1 MSDSAPPEDSRDA
14 TFGPESGA
22 PDPTKIAAAKK
33 PRSPKAVAA
42 SVGNESPPKPARKPR
57 AAKAETAEK
66 PKKVAKSSDVGAVHE
81 ETTRDLPLFSEASPP
96 VSAGE
101 TVSREPR
108 ERGESKDHHEPTR
121 EPVEGERSGDRPG
134 ERSGEGNEGRSRRN
148 RGPRQRRRKGN
159 RESQG
164 GSDSNQRRGH
174 QGSPHEG
181 REKQRPHESG
191 PDGNRA
197 DERRDEAH
205 DDRNHDPRELIAG
218 ESYEDR
224 DERDEDRDGGDGGD
238 GRHQNKTR
246 KQRYLERKE
255 KERAREA
262 AALESSPA
270 IESEGIVEISPK
282 GFGFLREK
290 IRGFQQS
297 PKDVFITPEVV
308 RIYGLRDGLMVRCL
322 SKQGVRG
329 PQLIELLA
337 INDRPP
343 EECAKL
349 PYFEELTAINPNKKL
364 TLETQSTRATTRV
377 IDLMAPIGRG
387 QRGLIVAPPRTG
399 KTTLLHHIAE
409 GILHNYEDEIHLM
422 VLLVDERP
430 EEVTD
435 FERSFPNVE
444 VFSSSNDSEAK
455 DHTRIALL
463 ATERAKRLVEGGR
476 HVVML
481 MDSITRLARA
491 FNSQMRGG
499 KRGTASGGL
508 IVGALEVPRRI
519 FAAARNTR
527 EAGSLTIIATA
538 LVQTNSKADEAIFQ
552 EFKGTGNME
561 LVLDRQ
567 IAQNYV
573 YPAVDINKSGT
584 RREELLLPPHVLE
597 KIYVIR
603 RGLSGYK
610 QVDAMEWL
618 LKCMQ
623 RYPSNAQMLMDIKT
637 TALS

>member
-1 MSDSAPPEDSRDA
+1 MSESASSAESHSIDPPQGI
-14 TFGPESGA
+14 T
-22 PDPTKIAAAKK
+22 DPAAAMVPTIKK
-33 PRSPKAVAA
+33 PRPRKAPGMSEGSPR
-42 SVGNESPPKPARKPR
+42 P
-57 AAKAETAEK
+57 
-66 PKKVAKSSDVGAVHE
+66 PKKVKVPKAESAQIEFAGVAATPAAPQEEKSPAFSPPELPLYRDVPPPLPAMFPAPVYTPAAASDHAPAENVSVIPDAAVPHLPSSDA
-81 ETTRDLPLFSEASPP
+81 
-96 VSAGE
+96 
-101 TVSREPR
+101 SRETGDTQRPR
-108 ERGESKDHHEPTR
+108 TD
-121 EPVEGERSGDRPG
+121 EGQ
-134 ERSGEGNEGRSRRN
+134 EGRPRRN

-159 RESQG
+159 REFAG
-164 GSDSNQRRGH
+164 TEN
-174 QGSPHEG
+174 PN
-181 REKQRPHESG
+181 RPESRSAEPEDRQG
-191 PDGNRA
+191 PDGT
-197 DERRDEAH
+197 DSDEAREEEPQR
-205 DDRNHDPRELIAG
+205 DREDG
-218 ESYEDR
+218 EN
-224 DERDEDRDGGDGGD
+224 
-238 GRHQNKTR
+238 RHFNKTR
-246 KQRYLERKE
+246 KQRYLDRKD
-255 KERAREA
+255 KERNREA
-262 AALESSPA
+262 AALDSSPPV
-270 IESEGIVEISPK
+270 ESEGIVEISAK
-282 GFGFLREK
+282 GFGFLRER

-308 RIYGLRDGLMVRCL
+308 RIYGLRDGLMVRCI

-329 PQLIELLA
+329 PQLIELLT
-337 INDRPP
+337 INGRPP
-343 EECAKL
+343 EESAKL

-364 TLETQSTRATTRV
+364 TLETQSNRATTRV

-444 VFSSSNDSEAK
+444 IFSSSNDSEAK

-463 ATERAKRLVEGGR
+463 AIERAKRLVEGGR

-567 IAQNYV
+567 IAQSYV

>member
-1 MSDSAPPEDSRDA
+1 MSESAPSDDA
-14 TFGPESGA
+14 RTATARTEGA
-22 PDPTKIAAAKK
+22 PADSSPAPAAKK
-33 PRSPKAVAA
+33 TRARKTAA
-42 SVGNESPPKPARKPR
+42 EVSGGKTASKPARTPR
-57 AAKAETAEK
+57 TPKAGKTQQADKEN
-66 PKKVAKSSDVGAVHE
+66 KSSPSENAPELPHFSDSFPSKAPTDPALSEVKPSDAAPLDKSSS
-81 ETTRDLPLFSEASPP
+81 RDD
-96 VSAGE
+96 
-101 TVSREPR
+101 RDEPR
-108 ERGESKDHHEPTR
+108 GHGEEN
-121 EPVEGERSGDRPG
+121 RSNETSA
-134 ERSGEGNEGRSRRN
+134 ERSGEGNEGRPRRN

-159 RESQG
+159 RESQSG
-164 GSDSNQRRGH
+164 EHGSRRDV
-174 QGSPHEG
+174 PARPPREG
-181 REKQRPHESG
+181 RERKPHSKKSG
-191 PDGNRA
+191 LDGNSA
-197 DERRDEAH
+197 EDDRDESS
-205 DDRNHDPRELIAG
+205 DDRNHDPREIIAG
-218 ESYEDR
+218 DTHEDR
-224 DERDEDRDGGDGGD
+224 DDRDDGREGDD
-238 GRHQNKTR
+238 GRHQNKSR

-262 AALESSPA
+262 AALEASPA
-270 IESEGIVEISPK
+270 VESEGIVEISPK

-308 RIYGLRDGLMVRCL
+308 RIYGLRDGLMVRCI

-337 INDRPP
+337 INGQPP
-343 EECAKL
+343 EESARL

-364 TLETQSTRATTRV
+364 TLETDPTRATTRV

-409 GILHNYEDEIHLM
+409 GIIHNYDDEIHLM

-508 IVGALEVPRRI
+508 AVGALEVPRRI

-610 QVDAMEWL
+610 QVDAMEWI

>member
-1 MSDSAPPEDSRDA
+1 MSQSQTPEEAQMAEEELSVTVESPETDTDAPSVAEREDESPAPSIEGAESERKDAPQPSGEPSVEARRDGGDE
-14 TFGPESGA
+14 TGRRRTRP
-22 PDPTKIAAAKK
+22 
-33 PRSPKAVAA
+33 PRKQSKRKNPKA
-42 SVGNESPPKPARKPR
+42 
-57 AAKAETAEK
+57 
-66 PKKVAKSSDVGAVHE
+66 
-81 ETTRDLPLFSEASPP
+81 
-96 VSAGE
+96 
-101 TVSREPR
+101 
-108 ERGESKDHHEPTR
+108 
-121 EPVEGERSGDRPG
+121 
-134 ERSGEGNEGRSRRN
+134 
-148 RGPRQRRRKGN
+148 
-159 RESQG
+159 
-164 GSDSNQRRGH
+164 
-174 QGSPHEG
+174 
-181 REKQRPHESG
+181 
-191 PDGNRA
+191 
-197 DERRDEAH
+197 
-205 DDRNHDPRELIAG
+205 
-218 ESYEDR
+218 
-224 DERDEDRDGGDGGD
+224 RDEDRGEKTGLPQGEVADDSENDSQESGEDGDGQP
-238 GRHQNKTR
+238 RKTR

-262 AALESSPA
+262 AALEAAPPV
-270 IESEGIVEISPK
+270 ESEGIVEISSK

-290 IRGFQQS
+290 KRGFQQS

-308 RIYGLRDGLMVRCL
+308 RTFALRDGLMVKCV

-329 PQLIELLA
+329 PQLIELLQ
-337 INDRPP
+337 INGRDPQDYVN
-343 EECAKL
+343 L

-364 TLETQSTRATTRV
+364 TLETNSERKTTRV
-377 IDLMAPIGRG
+377 IDLIAPIGRG

-409 GILHNYEDEIHLM
+409 GIQANYENEIHLM

-435 FERSFPNVE
+435 FERSFPDVE

-455 DHTRIALL
+455 DHARMALL
-463 ATERAKRLVEGGR
+463 AIERAKRLVEAGE
-476 HVVML
+476 HVFIL

-499 KRGTASGGL
+499 GKRGTASGGL
-508 IVGALEVPRRI
+508 LVGALEIPRRI

-538 LVQTNSKADEAIFQ
+538 LIQTNSKADEAIFQ

-584 RREELLLPPHVLE
+584 RREELLLPPHMLE

-610 QVDAMEWL
+610 QLDAMEWL
-618 LKCMQ
+618 LKCME

>member
-1 MSDSAPPEDSRDA
+1 MSQSQPSEEAHVAETLPTPTDDNAAPAADEAPPASKEPAKEVQETPSNPEHEAADAGNSNEQPRDDRGPRRPRNRSNKKKGDRRRGDRPPRDRDSDSED
-14 TFGPESGA
+14 GH
-22 PDPTKIAAAKK
+22 K
-33 PRSPKAVAA
+33 
-42 SVGNESPPKPARKPR
+42 
-57 AAKAETAEK
+57 
-66 PKKVAKSSDVGAVHE
+66 
-81 ETTRDLPLFSEASPP
+81 
-96 VSAGE
+96 
-101 TVSREPR
+101 
-108 ERGESKDHHEPTR
+108 
-121 EPVEGERSGDRPG
+121 ERSGGSGDETKSDHENG
-134 ERSGEGNEGRSRRN
+134 GEGAEGE
-148 RGPRQRRRKGN
+148 GP
-159 RESQG
+159 
-164 GSDSNQRRGH
+164 
-174 QGSPHEG
+174 
-181 REKQRPHESG
+181 
-191 PDGNRA
+191 
-197 DERRDEAH
+197 
-205 DDRNHDPRELIAG
+205 PR
-218 ESYEDR
+218 
-224 DERDEDRDGGDGGD
+224 
-238 GRHQNKTR
+238 KTR

-262 AALESSPA
+262 AALEASPA
-270 IESEGIVEISPK
+270 VESEGIVEISSK

-290 IRGFQQS
+290 KRGFQQS

-308 RIYGLRDGLMVRCL
+308 RNFGLRDGLMVKCV

-329 PQLIELLA
+329 PQLIELLQ
-337 INDRPP
+337 INGSEPQDYVN
-343 EECAKL
+343 L
-349 PYFEELTAINPNKKL
+349 PYFEELTAINPDKKL
-364 TLETQSTRATTRV
+364 TLETDPERKTTRV
-377 IDLMAPIGRG
+377 IDLIAPIGRG

-409 GILHNYEDEIHLM
+409 GIQKNYEDEIHLM

-435 FERSFPNVE
+435 FERSFPGLE

-455 DHTRIALL
+455 DHARMALL
-463 ATERAKRLVEGGR
+463 AIERAKRLVEAGQ
-476 HVVML
+476 HVFIL

-499 KRGTASGGL
+499 SKRGTASGGL
-508 IVGALEVPRRI
+508 LVGALEIPRRI

-527 EAGSLTIIATA
+527 EAGSLTIVATA
-538 LVQTNSKADEAIFQ
+538 LIQTNSKADEAIFQ

-610 QVDAMEWL
+610 QLDAMEWL
-618 LKCMQ
+618 LKCME

>member
-1 MSDSAPPEDSRDA
+1 MSDSAPSDDTRTVPAGTEAASADHS
-14 TFGPESGA
+14 PA
-22 PDPTKIAAAKK
+22 PAAKK
-33 PRSPKAVAA
+33 PRTRKSASDAAANKGQPTPTRPSRSTKVGDATEKEKAA
-42 SVGNESPPKPARKPR
+42 SSGKGTAPELPHISDSFPSSSPSHAVVPEIKPPDPAAAEPYSREGGEIRKDNPGESG
-57 AAKAETAEK
+57 ET
-66 PKKVAKSSDVGAVHE
+66 
-81 ETTRDLPLFSEASPP
+81 LPP
-96 VSAGE
+96 V
-101 TVSREPR
+101 
-108 ERGESKDHHEPTR
+108 
-121 EPVEGERSGDRPG
+121 
-134 ERSGEGNEGRSRRN
+134 ERSGERGGDVKEGRSRRN

-159 RESQG
+159 RESHPGGEHGSRRDVQDQPQKGRDRRSHSQQG
-164 GSDSNQRRGH
+164 GGQ
-174 QGSPHEG
+174 
-181 REKQRPHESG
+181 
-191 PDGNRA
+191 DGNR
-197 DERRDEAH
+197 DHPD
-205 DDRNHDPRELIAG
+205 DDRNLDPREVIGG
-218 ESYEDR
+218 EAHENGDDR
-224 DERDEDRDGGDGGD
+224 TGDSDDGTDRG
-238 GRHQNKTR
+238 QNKTR

-255 KERAREA
+255 KERIREA
-262 AALESSPA
+262 AALEAAPA
-270 IESEGIVEISPK
+270 VESEGIVEISPK

-308 RIYGLRDGLMVRCL
+308 REYGLRDGLMVRCV
-322 SKQGVRG
+322 SKEGVRG
-329 PQLIELLA
+329 PQLIELLT

-343 EECAKL
+343 EESARL

-364 TLETQSTRATTRV
+364 TLETESTRATTRV

-409 GILHNYEDEIHLM
+409 GILHNYDDEIHLM

-610 QVDAMEWL
+610 QVDAMEWI

>member
-1 MSDSAPPEDSRDA
+1 MSQSQTPEEARAAEENLSATVEEPRKDD
-14 TFGPESGA
+14 
-22 PDPTKIAAAKK
+22 AAAAEHQADEFPAPGK
-33 PRSPKAVAA
+33 
-42 SVGNESPPKPARKPR
+42 ARK
-57 AAKAETAEK
+57 KAEPKREDQSAEETPDDSGQDDVSDRNQRRQRPPRKQTKRKNPGNRNEDRAEK
-66 PKKVAKSSDVGAVHE
+66 
-81 ETTRDLPLFSEASPP
+81 
-96 VSAGE
+96 
-101 TVSREPR
+101 R
-108 ERGESKDHHEPTR
+108 ERGQDET
-121 EPVEGERSGDRPG
+121 SGGADG
-134 ERSGEGNEGRSRRN
+134 DSQESGEDSDGQ
-148 RGPRQRRRKGN
+148 PR
-159 RESQG
+159 
-164 GSDSNQRRGH
+164 
-174 QGSPHEG
+174 
-181 REKQRPHESG
+181 
-191 PDGNRA
+191 
-197 DERRDEAH
+197 
-205 DDRNHDPRELIAG
+205 
-218 ESYEDR
+218 
-224 DERDEDRDGGDGGD
+224 
-238 GRHQNKTR
+238 KTR

-262 AALESSPA
+262 AALDSAPA
-270 IESEGIVEISPK
+270 IESEGIVEISSK

-290 IRGFQQS
+290 KRGFQQS

-308 RIYGLRDGLMVRCL
+308 RNFALRDGLMVKCV

-329 PQLIELLA
+329 PQLIELLQ
-337 INDRPP
+337 INGRDPQDYIN
-343 EECAKL
+343 L
-349 PYFEELTAINPNKKL
+349 PYFEELTAINPDKKL
-364 TLETQSTRATTRV
+364 TLETNPERKTTRV
-377 IDLMAPIGRG
+377 IDLISPIGRG

-409 GILHNYEDEIHLM
+409 GIQQNYEGEIHLM

-435 FERSFPNVE
+435 FERSFPDVE

-455 DHTRIALL
+455 DHARMALL
-463 ATERAKRLVEGGR
+463 AIERAKRLVEAGE
-476 HVVML
+476 HVFIL

-499 KRGTASGGL
+499 SKRGTASGGL
-508 IVGALEVPRRI
+508 LVGALEIPRRI

-538 LVQTNSKADEAIFQ
+538 LIQTNSKADEAIFQ

-584 RREELLLPPHVLE
+584 RREELLLPPHMLE

-610 QVDAMEWL
+610 QLDAMEWL
-618 LKCMQ
+618 LKCME

>member
-1 MSDSAPPEDSRDA
+1 MGETPPPLPPLESAAPPA
-14 TFGPESGA
+14 TEAAPSPAPSEPRSSESGE
-22 PDPTKIAAAKK
+22 AA
-33 PRSPKAVAA
+33 
-42 SVGNESPPKPARKPR
+42 ESPSQGKRRQNRK
-57 AAKAETAEK
+57 
-66 PKKVAKSSDVGAVHE
+66 
-81 ETTRDLPLFSEASPP
+81 
-96 VSAGE
+96 
-101 TVSREPR
+101 
-108 ERGESKDHHEPTR
+108 
-121 EPVEGERSGDRPG
+121 
-134 ERSGEGNEGRSRRN
+134 
-148 RGPRQRRRKGN
+148 RRRKGN
-159 RESQG
+159 REFRGEAGETAKEPSLASSGSADGDDSASDADGQG
-164 GSDSNQRRGH
+164 EADFDGH
-174 QGSPHEG
+174 GQEGGEG
-181 REKQRPHESG
+181 RQHKS
-191 PDGNRA
+191 
-197 DERRDEAH
+197 
-205 DDRNHDPRELIAG
+205 
-218 ESYEDR
+218 
-224 DERDEDRDGGDGGD
+224 
-238 GRHQNKTR
+238 R

-255 KERAREA
+255 KERTRELE
-262 AALESSPA
+262 ALENSPA
-270 IESEGIVEISPK
+270 VESEGIVEISPK
-282 GFGFLREK
+282 GFGFLRER

-308 RIYGLRDGLMVRCL
+308 RIYGLRDGHMVRCV
-322 SKQGVRG
+322 SKMGVRG
-329 PQLIELLA
+329 PQLIEILSV
-337 INDRPP
+337 NDLPP
-343 EECAKL
+343 DQCPLL

-364 TLETQSTRATTRV
+364 TLETDPTRVTTRV
-377 IDLMAPIGRG
+377 IDLVAPIGRG

-399 KTTLLHHIAE
+399 KTTFLHHIAE
-409 GILHNYEDEIHLM
+409 GLLKNYEGEIHLM

-435 FERSFPNVE
+435 FERSFPDVE

-463 ATERAKRLVEGGR
+463 ATERAKRLVESGR

-499 KRGTASGGL
+499 GKRGTASGGL
-508 IVGALEVPRRI
+508 IVGALEIPRRI

-603 RGLSGYK
+603 RGLSGYRPL
-610 QVDAMEWL
+610 DAMEWML
-618 LKCMQ
+618 RCMQ

-637 TALS
+637 TALT

>member
-1 MSDSAPPEDSRDA
+1 VAAPHRED
-14 TFGPESGA
+14 
-22 PDPTKIAAAKK
+22 
-33 PRSPKAVAA
+33 RSP
-42 SVGNESPPKPARKPR
+42 E
-57 AAKAETAEK
+57 
-66 PKKVAKSSDVGAVHE
+66 
-81 ETTRDLPLFSEASPP
+81 LPLFSAPAPSPT
-96 VSAGE
+96 VE
-101 TVSREPR
+101 TPAPRGDRPLRDPRQPR
-108 ERGESKDHHEPTR
+108 EQQEPKEPKEGRENSDSGDARPEARSGERS
-121 EPVEGERSGDRPG
+121 ERSGDGNDGRP
-134 ERSGEGNEGRSRRN
+134 RRN

-159 RESQG
+159 RESH
-164 GSDSNQRRGH
+164 GSDSGPRRD
-174 QGSPHEG
+174 QQSQSHEN
-181 REKQRPHESG
+181 RDKPRRNDSG
-191 PDGNRA
+191 QEGNRA
-197 DERRDEAH
+197 DDRRDDTQ
-205 DDRNHDPRELIAG
+205 DDRDHDPRELIIQ
-218 ESYEDR
+218 ESSDDR
-224 DERDEDRDGGDGGD
+224 DKDRDSDQGGGDN
-238 GRHQNKTR
+238 RHQNKTR

-262 AALESSPA
+262 EALESSPA

-308 RIYGLRDGLMVRCL
+308 RIYGLRDGLMVRCI
-322 SKQGVRG
+322 SKHGVRG
-329 PQLIELLA
+329 PQLIELLT

-364 TLETQSTRATTRV
+364 TLETQSNRATTRV

-463 ATERAKRLVEGGR
+463 AIERAKRLVEGGR

-538 LVQTNSKADEAIFQ
+538 LIQTNSKADEAIFQ

>member
-1 MSDSAPPEDSRDA
+1 MSDSAPPENTRSATSRA
-14 TFGPESGA
+14 EKGA
-22 PDPTKIAAAKK
+22 PDSPATPVPKK
-33 PRSPKAVAA
+33 PRTRKVTVASDSAGEAPPKAA
-42 SVGNESPPKPARKPR
+42 SKPRATKIPKPAKT
-57 AAKAETAEK
+57 AKAD
-66 PKKVAKSSDVGAVHE
+66 KKADT
-81 ETTRDLPLFSEASPP
+81 ETTHVERAPELPLFSNAPAAAPASEP
-96 VSAGE
+96 VGRDE
-101 TVSREPR
+101 TPENRALRGNPDNRHPARESTGR
-108 ERGESKDHHEPTR
+108 ARSNERG
-121 EPVEGERSGDRPG
+121 GDG
-134 ERSGEGNEGRSRRN
+134 GDGRSRRN

-159 RESQG
+159 REPREG
-164 GSDSNQRRGH
+164 
-174 QGSPHEG
+174 QGSPQDD
-181 REKQRPHESG
+181 REKSRPHDRG
-191 PDGNRA
+191 QDGNRA
-197 DERRDEAH
+197 DERSDDTH

-218 ESYEDR
+218 ESHEDR
-224 DERDEDRDGGDGGD
+224 NDRDDDRDDNREGGD

-246 KQRYLERKE
+246 KQRYLERKD

-262 AALESSPA
+262 AALDSSPA
-270 IESEGIVEISPK
+270 VESEGIVEISPK

-308 RIYGLRDGLMVRCL
+308 RIYGLRDGLMVRCV

-329 PQLIELLA
+329 PQLIELLT

-343 EECAKL
+343 EECARL

-508 IVGALEVPRRI
+508 IVGALEAPRRI

-538 LVQTNSKADEAIFQ
+538 LIQTNSKADEAIFQ

-637 TALS
+637 AAL

>member
-1 MSDSAPPEDSRDA
+1 MSQSQTPEEAQAQVTENQPPVAVE
-14 TFGPESGA
+14 ES
-22 PDPTKIAAAKK
+22 
-33 PRSPKAVAA
+33 AA
-42 SVGNESPPKPARKPR
+42 SENASEQALPPKRKSQR
-57 AAKAETAEK
+57 TKDEST
-66 PKKVAKSSDVGAVHE
+66 
-81 ETTRDLPLFSEASPP
+81 
-96 VSAGE
+96 E
-101 TVSREPR
+101 TVA
-108 ERGESKDHHEPTR
+108 ES
-121 EPVEGERSGDRPG
+121 RSGDRNEVRDGTSAEEAPG
-134 ERSGEGNEGRSRRN
+134 NPESDGEKSGESGGGRESGRRGQRSPRQRSRRKGGGHREDGN
-148 RGPRQRRRKGN
+148 PSSRGGENASTP
-159 RESQG
+159 EDAP
-164 GSDSNQRRGH
+164 SDSDETSESN
-174 QGSPHEG
+174 EG
-181 REKQRPHESG
+181 E
-191 PDGNRA
+191 
-197 DERRDEAH
+197 
-205 DDRNHDPRELIAG
+205 
-218 ESYEDR
+218 
-224 DERDEDRDGGDGGD
+224 GGDD
-238 GRHQNKTR
+238 SPRKTR

-262 AALESSPA
+262 AALEASPA
-270 IESEGIVEISPK
+270 VESEGIVEISSK

-290 IRGFQQS
+290 KRGFQQS

-308 RIYGLRDGLMVRCL
+308 RNFALRDGLMVKCV

-329 PQLIELLA
+329 PQLIELLQ
-337 INDRPP
+337 INGRDPQDYVN
-343 EECAKL
+343 L
-349 PYFEELTAINPNKKL
+349 PYFEELTAINPDKKL
-364 TLETQSTRATTRV
+364 TLETDSARKTTRV
-377 IDLMAPIGRG
+377 IDLIAPIGRG

-409 GILHNYEDEIHLM
+409 GILKNYEGEMHLM

-435 FERSFPNVE
+435 FERSFPDIE
-444 VFSSSNDSEAK
+444 VFSSSNDSEAQ
-455 DHTRIALL
+455 DHTRMALL
-463 ATERAKRLVEGGR
+463 AIERAKRLVEAGE
-476 HVVML
+476 HVFIL

-499 KRGTASGGL
+499 GKRGTASGGL
-508 IVGALEVPRRI
+508 LVGALEVPRRI

-538 LVQTNSKADEAIFQ
+538 LIQTNSKADEAIFQ

-584 RREELLLPPHVLE
+584 RREELLLPPHMLE

-610 QVDAMEWL
+610 QLDAMEWL
-618 LKCMQ
+618 LRCME

>member
-1 MSDSAPPEDSRDA
+1 MSQSQTPEEA
-14 TFGPESGA
+14 QMAEEEL
-22 PDPTKIAAAKK
+22 
-33 PRSPKAVAA
+33 
-42 SVGNESPPKPARKPR
+42 SVTVESPETDTDAPSVAEREDESPAPSIEGAESERKDAPQ
-57 AAKAETAEK
+57 
-66 PKKVAKSSDVGAVHE
+66 P
-81 ETTRDLPLFSEASPP
+81 
-96 VSAGE
+96 
-101 TVSREPR
+101 
-108 ERGESKDHHEPTR
+108 
-121 EPVEGERSGDRPG
+121 
-134 ERSGEGNEGRSRRN
+134 SGEPSV
-148 RGPRQRRRKGN
+148 
-159 RESQG
+159 
-164 GSDSNQRRGH
+164 
-174 QGSPHEG
+174 
-181 REKQRPHESG
+181 
-191 PDGNRA
+191 
-197 DERRDEAH
+197 EA
-205 DDRNHDPRELIAG
+205 R
-218 ESYEDR
+218 
-224 DERDEDRDGGDGGD
+224 RDGGDGGD
-238 GRHQNKTR
+238 ETGRRRTRPPRKQSKRKNPKARDEDRGEKTGQPQGEVADDSENDSQESGEDGDGQPRKTR

-262 AALESSPA
+262 AALEAAPPV
-270 IESEGIVEISPK
+270 ESEGIVEISSK

-290 IRGFQQS
+290 KRGFQQS

-308 RIYGLRDGLMVRCL
+308 RTFALRDGLMVKCV

-329 PQLIELLA
+329 PQLIELLQ
-337 INDRPP
+337 INGRDPQDYVN
-343 EECAKL
+343 L

-364 TLETQSTRATTRV
+364 TLETNSERKTTRV
-377 IDLMAPIGRG
+377 IDLIAPIGRG

-409 GILHNYEDEIHLM
+409 GIQANYEDEIHLM

-435 FERSFPNVE
+435 FERSFPDVE

-455 DHTRIALL
+455 DHARMALL
-463 ATERAKRLVEGGR
+463 AIERAKRLVEAGE
-476 HVVML
+476 HVFIL

-499 KRGTASGGL
+499 GKRGTASGGL
-508 IVGALEVPRRI
+508 LVGALEIPRRI

-538 LVQTNSKADEAIFQ
+538 LIQTNSKADEAIFQ

-584 RREELLLPPHVLE
+584 RREELLLPPHMLE

-610 QVDAMEWL
+610 QLDAMEWL
-618 LKCMQ
+618 LKCME